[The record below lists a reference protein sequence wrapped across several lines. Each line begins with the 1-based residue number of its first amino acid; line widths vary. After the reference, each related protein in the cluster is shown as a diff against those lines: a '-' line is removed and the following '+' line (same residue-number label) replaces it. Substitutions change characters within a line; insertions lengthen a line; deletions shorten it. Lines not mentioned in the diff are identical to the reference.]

1 MEELKTKYLG
11 LDNHL
16 ARTWGAGSDSQQEL
30 QEMKD
35 LYQDLGNDDLDEAFE
50 AIEETLDKVEELDT
64 HRDKI
69 KEVLGIKEED
79 EWTQTKRRLMKV
91 GVIREKK

>member
-1 MEELKTKYLG
+1 MEELKTKYPE

-16 ARTWGAGSDSQQEL
+16 ARTWGAGSDAQHEL

-50 AIEETLDKVEELDT
+50 AIEETLDKIEELDT

-69 KEVLGIKEED
+69 REVLGMPPIGLND
-79 EWTQTKRRLMKV
+79 
-91 GVIREKK
+91 

>member
-1 MEELKTKYLG
+1 MEELKTKYPE
-11 LDNHL
+11 LDKPL
-16 ARTWGAGSDSQQEL
+16 ARVWGAGSDAQHEL

-50 AIEETLDKVEELDT
+50 AIEETLDKIEELDT

-69 KEVLGIKEED
+69 KEVLGIVPTGLND
-79 EWTQTKRRLMKV
+79 
-91 GVIREKK
+91 